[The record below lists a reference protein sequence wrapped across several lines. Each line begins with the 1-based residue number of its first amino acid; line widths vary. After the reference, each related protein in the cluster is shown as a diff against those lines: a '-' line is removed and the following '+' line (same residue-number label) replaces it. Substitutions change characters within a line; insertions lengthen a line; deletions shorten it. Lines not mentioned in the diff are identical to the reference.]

1 MDNTNGKENTQM
13 DDSPQDL
20 PPYQGYDSAPAIKP
34 EFWTALAVAQGRFEP
49 IHKSRTVTVA
59 TRTGGSYV
67 FAYAPLET
75 ILKATLPALNANG
88 FALTQA
94 IIEDRTEDT
103 ARHYLET
110 RLHHAAG
117 SLSNRVQIILGADMT
132 PQAYGSANTYAR
144 RMGVTQ
150 LLCVAAD
157 DDEDGN
163 EASGNTVKTL
173 VDKPARAPAAP
184 RPNAEIAETAIDM
197 ERLEGLVTD
206 AVEDLLEAAH
216 EGRAVGIT
224 QIWDEIKAKEYVA
237 KRVWEELQ
245 RRSPDLFAIIK
256 GILRPIDTT
265 ARGPKPAAD
274 SMAAAKNAIARNSA
288 PRR

>member
-1 MDNTNGKENTQM
+1 MPE
-13 DDSPQDL
+13 
-20 PPYQGYDSAPAIKP
+20 SAATP
-34 EFWTALAVAQGRFEP
+34 ELWTALAAAQAAFHP
-49 IHKSRTVTVA
+49 IVKSRTVTVA

-88 FALTQA
+88 FALTQS
-94 IIEDRTEDT
+94 IIEDRSEET

-110 RLHHAAG
+110 RLCHAAG
-117 SLSNRVQIILGADMT
+117 SLANRVQIILGAEMT

-173 VDKPARAPAAP
+173 VDKPARSAAPAAERAAP
-184 RPNAEIAETAIDM
+184 KGSVAEVALDI
-197 ERLEGLVTD
+197 ERLEGQTAD
-206 AVEDLLEAAH
+206 AVEELLEAAH
-216 EGRAVGIT
+216 EGRAAGIT
-224 QIWDEIKAKEYVA
+224 QIWDEIKANEYVA

-245 RRSPDLFAIIK
+245 RRAPDLFAIIK
-256 GILRPIDTT
+256 GVLRPLDTT
-265 ARGPKPAAD
+265 PRGPKPAAD
-274 SMAAAKNAIARNSA
+274 SMNAAKAAIARNSQ
-288 PRR
+288 RR